1 MRVVGIPYAQ
11 TAFTQARPVVSV
23 VPDDREVFLV
33 DGHLALVAG
42 AETTA
47 APLAAAW
54 RRCVDL
60 IVPRINKKQ
69 IYRADVEQS
78 GSVRRRLLPMCRS
91 GGVTYLGSDRE
102 TAVSG
107 FYLLVRGLLPANA
120 VFGRKKNTPEV
131 PKRVTVVTDQ
141 RDIAVLAGRWGLATH
156 LVGRCD
162 KAIGDPD
169 VTHHES
175 LSLFEQ
181 SLRDGR
187 SRQGGR
193 Q

>member
-1 MRVVGIPYAQ
+1 
-11 TAFTQARPVVSV
+11 
-23 VPDDREVFLV
+23 
-33 DGHLALVAG
+33 
-42 AETTA
+42 
-47 APLAAAW
+47 
-54 RRCVDL
+54 
-60 IVPRINKKQ
+60 
-69 IYRADVEQS
+69 
-78 GSVRRRLLPMCRS
+78 MCRS